1 MSNRRTEIR
10 LKSHCRDGQAVVE
23 LVVALVVILVLLA
36 GIIQVG
42 WLGVHQSRAMME
54 ARRQAGVKAMM
65 PVSSFAAPRFIRSC
79 TVGADGIAYSRD
91 DDFVPDNPAVVS
103 DGIVSYAHPT
113 QLDGIRPDNPVSAI
127 SKSVLPEAMFGLVQG
142 EQKDRIALVPVIRDL
157 IYRADEIEVRG
168 SAWMTWMK
176 GIY

>member
-1 MSNRRTEIR
+1 MSNRNPDITF
-10 LKSHCRDGQAVVE
+10 KSHCRDGQAVVE
-23 LVVALVVILVLLA
+23 LIVALVVILVLLA

-54 ARRQAGVKAMM
+54 ARRKAGVKAMM

-91 DDFVPDNPAVVS
+91 DDLVPDDPAVVT
-103 DGIVSYAHPT
+103 DGIVAYAHPS
-113 QLDGIRPDNPVSAI
+113 QLDGIMPDNPVSAL
-127 SKSVLPEAMFGLVQG
+127 SKSVLPATLFGLVQG

-157 IYRADEIEVRG
+157 VYQADEIEVRG
-168 SAWMTWMK
+168 SAWMTWME
-176 GIY
+176 GVY